1 MIASEEERNKISEGK
16 DIYWFTPGWMQYRQF
31 VYQGWDKATPN
42 ENFPRHSGGAVMLD
56 AVGYYDKTAES
67 DPEKLLDFADWMG
80 IAIQPQAA
88 TLDRLLRLLS
98 DEVRN
103 K

>member
-1 MIASEEERNKISEGK
+1 
-16 DIYWFTPGWMQYRQF
+16 
-31 VYQGWDKATPN
+31 
-42 ENFPRHSGGAVMLD
+42 MLD

-67 DPEKLLDFADWMG
+67 DTEKLLDFADWMG